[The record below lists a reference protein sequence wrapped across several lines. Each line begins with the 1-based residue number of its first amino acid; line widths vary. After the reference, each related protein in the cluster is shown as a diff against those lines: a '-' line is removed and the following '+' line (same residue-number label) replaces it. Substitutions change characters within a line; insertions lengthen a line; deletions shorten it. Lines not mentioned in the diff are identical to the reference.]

1 MVYMSREAVWA
12 PRTLGVSNMGVSE
25 QNGIL
30 VVGGTAKL
38 DEAVLESAVYAV
50 RCAHHK
56 ECGGRQDGGYRYP
69 SLRPGRN
76 DRRCA
81 FCMKVE
87 NTQRPARVYVA
98 SRMVTYRLV
107 HHDPYIGRIRQFL
120 IDAGIACTEPEE
132 NGICGRPVRRRSA
145 AGLRCHKHSRRGKL

>member
-1 MVYMSREAVWA
+1 MVYMSVAVWP

-30 VVGGTAKL
+30 VVSGTAKL
-38 DEAVLESAVYAV
+38 DEVVLESAVYAV
-50 RCAHHK
+50 RCAHHE
-56 ECGGRQDGGYRYP
+56 ECGGHQGGGYRYP

-98 SRMVTYRLV
+98 SRMVTYRLE
-107 HHDPYIGRIRQFL
+107 HGDPHIGRIQQFL
-120 IDAGIACTEPEE
+120 IDTGIACTEPEGD
-132 NGICGRPVRRRSA
+132 GICGHPVRRWSA
-145 AGLRCHKHSRRGKL
+145 AGLRCHKHSRRGKP